1 MLFKKRKRIARLV
14 FLHTSVFKSLVTA
27 GGRNRRG
34 TVGGRGRLLLF
45 VGLLSGDLLH
55 GLVRGDGQG
64 RFRFSLLLGRCTAVF
79 LLAIDDPLQA
89 CGGLAAENGQPD
101 EELDADA
108 VGGLVLQPAQI
119 LHVDALVGQAGGRL
133 VAFRGAVSYRVDA
146 GGGCRCALS
155 LRLCKDPR
163 VIRVDAGFRTG
174 LASAG
179 TGFPCGESARRMW
192 SLSKRWMK
200 CMGMVA
206 PW

>member
-14 FLHTSVFKSLVTA
+14 FLHTSVFKSFVTA

-64 RFRFSLLLGRCTAVF
+64 RFRFSLFLGRCTAVF

-101 EELDADA
+101 EELDVDADA
-108 VGGLVLQPAQI
+108 VGGLVLQLAHI
-119 LHVDALVGQAGGRL
+119 LHVDAPVGQAGDRL
-133 VAFRGAVSYRVDA
+133 VAFRGAVPYRVDA
-146 GGGCRCALS
+146 GDGCCYALG
-155 LRLCKDPR
+155 LRLCEDPR

-179 TGFPCGESARRMW
+179 TGFPLRGVGQTHMEP
-192 SLSKRWMK
+192 
-200 CMGMVA
+200 V
-206 PW
+206 